1 MAQHW
6 QLHVTE
12 IQLLLPKN
20 VAFRWSETGKEEV
33 EVEGVLLSDIFLVSL
48 LKHAYQL

>member
-20 VAFRWSETGKEEV
+20 VAFRWSATWKGEE
-33 EVEGVLLSDIFLVSL
+33 EGVLLSDIFLVSF